1 LEDFARFRND
11 KMLTDEAIW
20 DTTVG
25 WHAAVYYFYNRDN
38 VERLRA
44 KWKDVSFFGN
54 LTALW
59 QAYVQEEVERRK
71 ITKDDLEGKLLETK
85 SDFMKAERQLL
96 WEQTP
101 QKSS

>member
-1 LEDFARFRND
+1 MEFRAND
-11 KMLTDEAIW
+11 QAP
-20 DTTVG
+20 
-25 WHAAVYYFYNRDN
+25 AVYYFYNRDN